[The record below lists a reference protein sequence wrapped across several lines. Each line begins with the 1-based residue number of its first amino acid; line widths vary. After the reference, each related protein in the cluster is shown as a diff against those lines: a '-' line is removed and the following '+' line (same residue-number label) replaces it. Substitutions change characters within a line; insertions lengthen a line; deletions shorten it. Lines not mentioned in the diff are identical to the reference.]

1 MYNMYLR
8 LLVEEQR
15 RREEVE
21 KRHQEEEIKRRRE
34 TRTRVIQELV
44 QTEKD
49 YLRSITVCHDTFF
62 DSGFPRVNLTDK
74 FVLHQ
79 CLFLPQNSF
88 MCVVFNLLLI
98 RCNNACIFRNIK
110 FYLYSVIYKSV

>member
-1 MYNMYLR
+1 MKLIFEVELCSSLTQFSLISYYVFR

-21 KRHQEEEIKRRRE
+21 KRHLEEEVKRRHQ
-34 TRTRVIQELV
+34 TRLRVIQELV

-62 DSGFPRVNLTDK
+62 DPDFPRV
-74 FVLHQ
+74 
-79 CLFLPQNSF
+79 S
-88 MCVVFNLLLI
+88 I
-98 RCNNACIFRNIK
+98 SI
-110 FYLYSVIYKSV
+110 